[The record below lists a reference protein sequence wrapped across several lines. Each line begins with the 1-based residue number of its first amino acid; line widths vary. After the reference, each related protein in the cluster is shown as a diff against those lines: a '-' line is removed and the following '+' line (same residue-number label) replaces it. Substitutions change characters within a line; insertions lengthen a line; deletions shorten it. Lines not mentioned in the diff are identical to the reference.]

1 MDRRDPTASTRLVEA
16 LTRRSWVGFE
26 GGAPYTVTM
35 ADEISPFGP
44 LFRRLGRT
52 TYYPTWGDPKHQQ
65 AAVSASRRI
74 FQDRDLSTEILTETA
89 HRAQRTAN
97 PEAPGQSYAYAQ
109 AKVWRR
115 FARAK
120 GADPDEVQALEPVA
134 RRYRDRSA

>member
-1 MDRRDPTASTRLVEA
+1 MD
-16 LTRRSWVGFE
+16 
-26 GGAPYTVTM
+26 
-35 ADEISPFGP
+35 DEPPRFGP

-74 FQDRDLSTEILTETA
+74 FQGRDLSSEILTETA

-97 PEAPGQSYAYAQ
+97 PEAPAQSYVYAQ

-115 FARAK
+115 FARAE
-120 GADPDEVQALEPVA
+120 GADPNEVQALETLA
-134 RRYRDRSA
+134 RGYRDRRS